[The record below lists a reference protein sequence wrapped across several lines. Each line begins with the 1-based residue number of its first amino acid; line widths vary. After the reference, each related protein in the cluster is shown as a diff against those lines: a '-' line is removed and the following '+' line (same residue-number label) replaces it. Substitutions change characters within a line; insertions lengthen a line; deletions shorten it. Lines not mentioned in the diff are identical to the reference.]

1 MQIELLVKWFDA
13 EWSGQIV
20 FLLLFSNKGKSLLKS
35 KCITNTQN
43 RQATERGQRLGVWRW
58 YFQTKE
64 AAGQSARAGWV
75 DKRLCSNFSKANNHS
90 GREEEYY
97 IRAPNQYHIT
107 LSLGVYT
114 RLIKLIIFDATL
126 AVSFSRALDNYYCS
140 ITGLC
145 VNWKKKNKYS
155 KTNGYLFD

>member
-1 MQIELLVKWFDA
+1 MQIELLVKWFDV
-13 EWSGQIV
+13 EWLGQIV
-20 FLLLFSNKGKSLLKS
+20 LLLLFSNEGKSLSKS
-35 KCITNTQN
+35 ERNTNTQN
-43 RQATERGQRLGVWRW
+43 HQATEWSQRLGVWRW

-64 AAGQSARAGWV
+64 AAGQSARAGRV

-90 GREEEYY
+90 GRDEEYY
-97 IRAPNQYHIT
+97 IRVPNQYHIT

-145 VNWKKKNKYS
+145 VNREKKNKD
-155 KTNGYLFD
+155 KWIFIWLK